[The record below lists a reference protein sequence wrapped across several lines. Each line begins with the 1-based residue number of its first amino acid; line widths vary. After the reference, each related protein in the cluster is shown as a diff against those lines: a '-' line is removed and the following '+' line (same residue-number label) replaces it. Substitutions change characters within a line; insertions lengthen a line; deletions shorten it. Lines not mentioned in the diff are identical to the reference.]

1 MVSDAELIVRTVR
14 SGKRFGL
21 FPTFIIENELKSGQL
36 IQLLPQIEL
45 VSDEGIY
52 LVYPTKSKTK
62 ATEIIIEELK
72 KGISEDFA
80 QKSVKK

>member
-1 MVSDAELIVRTVR
+1 M
-14 SGKRFGL
+14 
-21 FPTFIIENELKSGQL
+21 L

-52 LVYPTKSKTK
+52 LVCPTKSKTK
-62 ATEIIIEELK
+62 ATEIILEELK

-80 QKSVKK
+80 QKRVKK